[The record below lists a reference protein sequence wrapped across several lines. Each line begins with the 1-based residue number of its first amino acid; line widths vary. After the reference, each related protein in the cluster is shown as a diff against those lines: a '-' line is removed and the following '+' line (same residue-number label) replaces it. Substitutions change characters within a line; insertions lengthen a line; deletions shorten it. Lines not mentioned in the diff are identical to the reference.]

1 MAMCLNEGRLL
12 LRSNMFNRLTLVD
25 VMCPVC
31 RGIFIEPVTL
41 PCHHG
46 LCLQCFERTMEE
58 TSLTCPMCRKRVGS
72 WLRTATKD
80 GKLVNDHLWAVIQ
93 QKFPKQV
100 HAKLNGEDDGLEE
113 KVVTNSTPRVR
124 ICSQGEIRREYEQH
138 LRQLEEENQHK
149 MEAEQ
154 KASDELIRKLQEEDQ
169 MQLNERLQQSGI
181 DEQVAKLLQKE
192 TNQHCERRLAAVL
205 AQPILNQKLSAVN
218 RCACATILSTD
229 SNIDQ
234 LKSGVHNKENKAA
247 SQGVPLKGPMD
258 AFLQKNSSMTSNN
271 ITINNKKL
279 THTELANNVYNMA
292 KSKMAATVSG
302 TLNIEGVNPHFR
314 GGKIENY
321 LGKIPPSSPKRDSN
335 LNLPILG
342 SLAQHET
349 SVSANYTTKTGASKK
364 RSSSNLST
372 CSNDSINQEMHHF
385 KPIRTAPRT
394 PPKRLPDGKV
404 LEPKLIKATPINLNQ
419 VYDSAD
425 STQTYVSSSLW
436 KQVIAV
442 QLDRAD
448 ALISRSKPCTITGQS
463 SSSAFSGIGAALYN
477 VRASGSH
484 FLTVDSSSTAADY
497 SMLSPRK
504 KQCRDSDNYRKKHE
518 SEDSHTSAGQKVIAI
533 VHSDAMAAVGS
544 SVGGHSRRLDAEK
557 EYIVNMEASV
567 PAKPNTSRKNKKGY
581 SSDSDSSETDLDDPT
596 VSPEIGMQP
605 EGQVKA
611 LSGRRTIRSMVE
623 SNKEKEQ
630 SGRDDR
636 SVNSETT
643 SIGTCDINNAAV
655 DVLNEQARIER
666 MIHQERADYELAL
679 RLEQEWAVADRTV
692 DRSKGSSRAYELR
705 QSKRS
710 RQSTLDEFASTARH

>member
-80 GKLVNDHLWAVIQ
+80 GKLVNDQLWSVIQ

-113 KVVTNSTPRVR
+113 TVEFNTTRALANYATEAEVVTNSTPRVR

-149 MEAEQ
+149 IEAEQ

-169 MQLNERLQQSGI
+169 MQLNERLQQSVI

-192 TNQHCERRLAAVL
+192 TNQ
-205 AQPILNQKLSAVN
+205 
-218 RCACATILSTD
+218 STD
-229 SNIDQ
+229 SNIDK
-234 LKSGVHNKENKAA
+234 LKSGVHNKENKAG
-247 SQGVPLKGPMD
+247 SQGLPLKGPMD
-258 AFLQKNSSMTSNN
+258 AFLQKNSSVTSNN

-292 KSKMAATVSG
+292 KSKMAA
-302 TLNIEGVNPHFR
+302 
-314 GGKIENY
+314 
-321 LGKIPPSSPKRDSN
+321 
-335 LNLPILG
+335 
-342 SLAQHET
+342 
-349 SVSANYTTKTGASKK
+349 SVSGASKK
-364 RSSSNLST
+364 RSSSNLSA

-425 STQTYVSSSLW
+425 SAQTYVSSSLW

-442 QLDRAD
+442 QIDRAD
-448 ALISRSKPCTITGQS
+448 ALISRSKPCTITGRS

-484 FLTVDSSSTAADY
+484 FLSVDSSSTAADY
-497 SMLSPRK
+497 STLSPRK
-504 KQCRDSDNYRKKHE
+504 KQCRDGDNYRKKHE

-557 EYIVNMEASV
+557 EYIINMEASV
-567 PAKPNTSRKNKKGY
+567 PAKPNTSRKNKKDY
-581 SSDSDSSETDLDDPT
+581 SSDSDSSETDLDEPS
-596 VSPEIGMQP
+596 VSREICMQP

-611 LSGRRTIRSMVE
+611 LSGRRTIRSLVE
-623 SNKEKEQ
+623 SKEKEQ

-636 SVNSETT
+636 SVNSETM

>member
-1 MAMCLNEGRLL
+1 
-12 LRSNMFNRLTLVD
+12 
-25 VMCPVC
+25 
-31 RGIFIEPVTL
+31 
-41 PCHHG
+41 
-46 LCLQCFERTMEE
+46 
-58 TSLTCPMCRKRVGS
+58 
-72 WLRTATKD
+72 
-80 GKLVNDHLWAVIQ
+80 
-93 QKFPKQV
+93 
-100 HAKLNGEDDGLEE
+100 
-113 KVVTNSTPRVR
+113 
-124 ICSQGEIRREYEQH
+124 
-138 LRQLEEENQHK
+138 

-192 TNQHCERRLAAVL
+192 TNQ
-205 AQPILNQKLSAVN
+205 
-218 RCACATILSTD
+218 STD

-292 KSKMAATVSG
+292 KSKMAATVS
-302 TLNIEGVNPHFR
+302 
-314 GGKIENY
+314 
-321 LGKIPPSSPKRDSN
+321 
-335 LNLPILG
+335 
-342 SLAQHET
+342 
-349 SVSANYTTKTGASKK
+349 GASKK

-477 VRASGSH
+477 VRATDSH